1 VRGKVLDESGAPA
14 QNMGVMAAPEGGF
27 MFGGVRGMGM
37 VRNGTFEI
45 SGLQPGSYTLI
56 ANSGGRGEGRSFARQ
71 TVQVG
76 SRDLDGVVLTMQQ
89 TFEVTGTVRVPEGV
103 TLSAARVFVDPVEP
117 NMPFGG
123 GASGMVEG
131 GSWKIDNVA
140 PGRFRFFLNPLPEGT
155 YVKGVNVQG
164 QDITAGAVISG
175 ASSGIEIVLGTNAPE
190 VSGTVVDKDKAA
202 ASGAT
207 VVLVPDSA
215 KQEQFWLYRTAL
227 ADQNGAF
234 VLKNI
239 TPGSYTAYAFAD
251 VEEGVWHSPEFLKQ
265 YEGKGVRLKLE
276 EKSRETAALTVAQ

>member
-1 VRGKVLDESGAPA
+1 
-14 QNMGVMAAPEGGF
+14 
-27 MFGGVRGMGM
+27 
-37 VRNGTFEI
+37 
-45 SGLQPGSYTLI
+45 
-56 ANSGGRGEGRSFARQ
+56 
-71 TVQVG
+71 
-76 SRDLDGVVLTMQQ
+76 
-89 TFEVTGTVRVPEGV
+89 
-103 TLSAARVFVDPVEP
+103 VFVDPVEP